1 MSSACRSL
9 KRRIVSLWRGGGST
23 NLPPSAFSWLSCS
36 KIKVALQRRKSK
48 VETRPA
54 KEGGGEGGG
63 ERARERGRV
72 C

>member
-1 MSSACRSL
+1 MSSAWRFL

-36 KIKVALQRRKSK
+36 KMKVAQQRRKSK

-54 KEGGGEGGG
+54 KEGGGRGAGEREREGG
-63 ERARERGRV
+63 RG